1 MTSRLVQWHS
11 LEESNGTDE
20 GQDAS
25 RGDAAG
31 SSGDNGRAG
40 TLGRRVVAG
49 RVDGDGAGGLGS
61 LGVTGLGLGLLGLS
75 GDGSGSSGV
84 RTGTLR
90 LTGVTRLA
98 RLAGG
103 RLRVVLGLRLGD
115 GARTVGDG
123 ESGRLSDGVGLVAVS
138 EGGGLRAVSGDG
150 SENLSCVDN
159 SRDGDNGLCGLE
171 RVTDGAG
178 AVGDSK
184 SGLLGDSVGLVTV
197 GEGGR
202 SRAVGGDGGYD
213 LGGVLSTVTVDGVV
227 RRSIGS
233 SDEEASSSSS
243 LEESHC
249 DGLRGWN

>member
-1 MTSRLVQWHS
+1 M
-11 LEESNGTDE
+11 
-20 GQDAS
+20 
-25 RGDAAG
+25 
-31 SSGDNGRAG
+31 
-40 TLGRRVVAG
+40 
-49 RVDGDGAGGLGS
+49 
-61 LGVTGLGLGLLGLS
+61 TGLGLGLLGLS
-75 GDGSGSSGV
+75 GNGNGSSGV

-90 LTGVTRLA
+90 LTGVT

-138 EGGGLRAVSGDG
+138 ESGGLRAVSGDG

-159 SRDGDNGLCGLE
+159 SRDGNDGLSGLE
-171 RVTDGAG
+171 RVADGAR
-178 AVGDSK
+178 AVGDGK

-202 SRAVGGDGGYD
+202 SRAVGGDGGHD

-227 RRSIGS
+227 RRSVGS

-249 DGLRGWN
+249 DCLRGWN

>member
-1 MTSRLVQWHS
+1 M
-11 LEESNGTDE
+11 
-20 GQDAS
+20 
-25 RGDAAG
+25 
-31 SSGDNGRAG
+31 
-40 TLGRRVVAG
+40 
-49 RVDGDGAGGLGS
+49 
-61 LGVTGLGLGLLGLS
+61 TGLGLGLLGLS
-75 GDGSGSSGV
+75 GNGNGSSGV

-90 LTGVTRLA
+90 LTGVT

-138 EGGGLRAVSGDG
+138 ESGGLRAVSGDG

-159 SRDGDNGLCGLE
+159 SRDGDRDDGLCGLE
-171 RVTDGAG
+171 RVADGAG
-178 AVGDSK
+178 AVGDGK

-202 SRAVGGDGGYD
+202 SRAVGGDGGHD

-227 RRSIGS
+227 RRSVGS

-249 DGLRGWN
+249 DCLRGWN